1 MFLYFNKEGKLTTA
15 IPHGEVPRQGNYL
28 NIYVLLDLDFF
39 DDKGEDYLDW
49 AVNVELA
56 FPDGKLTIPFSQ
68 KEGPEQL
75 EFRKVSDSEVTFDL
89 VDGQEYLTYYFRF
102 SPNQATANAG
112 KIDALVS
119 MQKTVNDL
127 TNRGTG
133 IDIGLEDYVY
143 LGKAEINIEKTFGYA
158 KRIINESG
166 SHFKNLMTT
175 IANVDARK
183 MNRADVLQAIEDKS
197 LNEEEALKLIREN
210 SVDVETLDIG
220 TSEKYDAN
228 REDQIPTS
236 KAVESRVLSDRLQAG
251 KSVEI
256 DYSEKVINVTVDDK
270 INSSSENPVQNKVV
284 KTELDKKQ
292 NVINEENKLDYSL
305 VKNTPYIPKRLSDLE
320 NDKNFIDNTVSNLK
334 NYYLK
339 TESYNKEEIQKM
351 LSAISSLKMEIVE
364 ELPITNISTTTIY
377 LKLRQD
383 GEENNIYEEYVYIN
397 EKWEMIG
404 TTAMKID
411 GLATEEYVDK
421 RIEDFHPTYEY
432 EIPEL
437 EGATWFRFAEV
448 SDESKNSS
456 AIFTMDLYGTRIV
469 EEDVELDANYNR
481 ILKADTLYNFKFKG
495 ILQDFYNSVEN
506 GLTLNIKIKD
516 TSDYSLLYYKYAYD
530 GPDGPV
536 WILTF
541 NNEKVFDESGSEYLN
556 RNALLNLDRAEKE
569 FIILENQNYLEG
581 EKYDLKKYLKEA
593 IETKYTKLKRVAGTF
608 EVSGDSF
615 NGNYSLG
622 VNDGE
627 LSISIQN
634 KEESFVETGII
645 DKDLD
650 VEPLIVTWG
659 GGGEDIPNLK
669 ISFKLDLSKTEFEID
684 VPYKDSNER
693 ELDLY
698 IHSEQSN
705 TYNLIPYLN
714 YKVKTYKD
722 QMLTTSV
729 FAVSC
734 NELNGKI
741 ISDVLPISQSYDLSG
756 TDASG
761 GTTGSGD
768 PIGGGSGGGDMGG
781 SGGGE
786 VGSGGS
792 GGSLYYGLGAITLEQ
807 FEKERYV
814 CGLVNF
820 PSTTQFKDLRVKLK
834 IENNLNFKA
843 LPELEKVDLKEV
855 NQNDLQLLEGTVL
868 EADVPYNFI
877 VKGNLKKFL
886 DNKDN
891 YEKGIEIY
899 FAAEEG
905 AIPEKMVFFTGFD
918 IYGTADAPFLLIL
931 SGGENLPG
939 EEINIYEAENF
950 RKGISY
956 RFNNREGDVLSK
968 ASGTLILTGNGF
980 INPKI
985 NGEEIAYDEET
996 GTYRKYYENVEDSE
1010 VKVTAEV
1017 SDENG
1022 GSYFYQLSFLVNAEQ
1037 CEVFYI
1043 EPYKPEKNRVID
1055 YYEIKNNDVFDFNL
1069 KLQEQIL
1076 HTVSKSYELFS
1087 VFDKLS
1093 EVDKNANE
1101 AISLARGVDN
1111 KFYYLSDAIG
1121 NLQKRLVLETRR
1133 ILMYEPILEYS
1144 NVADLLR
1151 DVMNRRQKQW
1161 ANYVGDGF
1169 DIYLINSATNNLCSY
1184 LAQSRMEEKWN
1195 DEIGDYQWVM
1205 HISISPLILPT
1216 DKYPDQPLI
1225 GKIFADVPYTEHY
1238 LDDGTPDYWEYNI
1251 TEAMYTAEEY
1261 GGSGGVDEEEVVE
1274 ILNNN
1279 AELVEELDI
1288 GTVSSFDE
1296 NNDNQVPTSKAVSE
1310 YVKNNGVNENDVLD
1324 IIQDNSE
1331 ETSALD
1337 VEEATEI
1344 AIGTSATFDAT
1355 SDEQIPTSKAVAGLM
1370 ASAGGSGF
1378 QLVGSGVLDLATS
1391 SDPTVDT
1398 SVMIEPALYLLVI
1411 KSSITVDGM
1420 TEEIYTKTFF
1430 THITTQSDTVVQAEH
1445 IVIDMVDINTGTFV
1459 PYNLMIVY
1467 NQIENSGLF
1476 NFMPIDEN
1484 NAIDFSTQGLNYS
1497 YEVYKISLIN

>member
-49 AVNVELA
+49 SVNVELA
-56 FPDGKLTIPFSQ
+56 FPDGKLTIPFTQ

-119 MQKTVNDL
+119 IQKTINDL

-133 IDIGLEDYVY
+133 INIELEDLSYF
-143 LGKAEINIEKTFGYA
+143 GKAEINIEKTFGYA

-197 LNEEEALKLIREN
+197 INEEEALKLIEEN

-220 TSEKYDAN
+220 TSEKYDAS

-305 VKNTPYIPKRLSDLE
+305 VENTPYIPKRLSDLE

-339 TESYNKEEIQKM
+339 TESYNKEEIQKL

-364 ELPITNISTTTIY
+364 ELPTIDISTTTIY
-377 LKLRQD
+377 LKLRQN
-383 GEENNIYEEYVYIN
+383 GEENNVYEEYVYIN
-397 EKWEMIG
+397 GKWEMIG

-456 AIFTMDLYGTRIV
+456 AIFTMDLYGTRISEEKV
-469 EEDVELDANYNR
+469 GLDLTAKPTLKAGEKCDLKINLSLQDYINAMNSGGLEVKVGEYSVPLGDLPNFSAASERITLFTEEDSYGGMFYGMIESKIGWPINTFSSLIGTLTFTNVTDADVEIY
-481 ILKADTLYNFKFKG
+481 TG
-495 ILQDFYNSVEN
+495 
-506 GLTLNIKIKD
+506 
-516 TSDYSLLYYKYAYD
+516 SDYVIIPANESYIYNLTVSDITKDSSFGFAVDYNLQVYLDIDTANTFIELPVEFTPESDIAVTSVTSNVTLQSISLYKY
-530 GPDGPV
+530 
-536 WILTF
+536 
-541 NNEKVFDESGSEYLN
+541 
-556 RNALLNLDRAEKE
+556 
-569 FIILENQNYLEG
+569 
-581 EKYDLKKYLKEA
+581 
-593 IETKYTKLKRVAGTF
+593 
-608 EVSGDSF
+608 
-615 NGNYSLG
+615 
-622 VNDGE
+622 
-627 LSISIQN
+627 
-634 KEESFVETGII
+634 
-645 DKDLD
+645 
-650 VEPLIVTWG
+650 
-659 GGGEDIPNLK
+659 
-669 ISFKLDLSKTEFEID
+669 
-684 VPYKDSNER
+684 
-693 ELDLY
+693 
-698 IHSEQSN
+698 
-705 TYNLIPYLN
+705 
-714 YKVKTYKD
+714 VKTYKD

-820 PSTTQFKDLRVKLK
+820 PATTQFKDLRVKVK

-843 LPELEKVDLKEV
+843 LPELEKVDLKEE

-868 EADVPYNFI
+868 EAGVPYNFTL
-877 VKGNLKKFL
+877 KGNLKKYL
-886 DNKDN
+886 DNKEN
-891 YEKGIEIY
+891 YETGVDIY
-899 FAAEEG
+899 FTAEEG
-905 AIPEKMVFFTGFD
+905 VMPEKIELFKDLKIYRNTDEPITFDDSGGAYPPGEEFELRRIENLRDNLSCFFGTGID
-918 IYGTADAPFLLIL
+918 ILSKVSGTLIL
-931 SGGENLPG
+931 SGGG
-939 EEINIYEAENF
+939 
-950 RKGISY
+950 
-956 RFNNREGDVLSK
+956 
-968 ASGTLILTGNGF
+968 GF

-985 NGEEIAYDEET
+985 NGEEIEYNEET
-996 GTYRKYYENVEDSE
+996 NTYRKYYENVEDSE
-1010 VKVTAEV
+1010 MVLTAEV
-1017 SDENG
+1017 IDEMG
-1022 GSYFYQLSFLVNAEQ
+1022 GSYFYQLSFLYNAEQ
-1037 CEVFYI
+1037 CELFRT
-1043 EPYKPEKNRVID
+1043 ESYKPEKNRVVD

-1069 KLQEQIL
+1069 KIQEQVL

-1093 EVDKNANE
+1093 KVDINASYALNI
-1101 AISLARGVDN
+1101 AKTALG
-1111 KFYYLSDAIG
+1111 DANYALGEIAD
-1121 NLQKRLVLETRR
+1121 LQNRKVLETKGSWT
-1133 ILMYEPILEYS
+1133 YGPVLENSS
-1144 NVADLLR
+1144 NVTDFIYN
-1151 DVMNRRQKQW
+1151 VISRRVEQW
-1161 ANYVGDGF
+1161 KNNKEVWLDT
-1169 DIYLINSATNNLCSY
+1169 YLINSESNNLYSY
-1184 LAQSRMEEKWN
+1184 LAQSNQEEKWN
-1195 DEIGDYQWVM
+1195 DEIGDYQNVL

-1225 GKIFADVPYTEHY
+1225 GKIFAEVPYTEHY
-1238 LDDGTPDYWEYNI
+1238 LDDGTPDHWEYNI
-1251 TEAMYTAEEY
+1251 TEDMYTAEEY

-1288 GTVSSFDE
+1288 GTVNSFDE

-1324 IIQDNSE
+1324 IIENNSE
-1331 ETSALD
+1331 EITTLE

-1344 AIGTSATFDAT
+1344 SIGTSATFDAT
-1355 SDEQIPTSKAVAGLM
+1355 SDEQIPTSKAVSDLM
-1370 ASAGGSGF
+1370 KNAGGGSTLYKHTIKVAFYFLDNNEASGF
-1378 QLVGSGVLDLATS
+1378 VPETLKLITYSKNSTSFTAQQFVDYLKNEVESMSAIYGVNGSIGKLLIGGYTITINGSTS
-1391 SDPTVDT
+1391 TV
-1398 SVMIEPALYLLVI
+1398 SN
-1411 KSSITVDGM
+1411 
-1420 TEEIYTKTFF
+1420 
-1430 THITTQSDTVVQAEH
+1430 
-1445 IVIDMVDINTGTFV
+1445 IVIGKQEGGISTLLDNVVEVDD
-1459 PYNLMIVY
+1459 
-1467 NQIENSGLF
+1467 GL
-1476 NFMPIDEN
+1476 
-1484 NAIDFSTQGLNYS
+1484 
-1497 YEVYKISLIN
+1497 SL